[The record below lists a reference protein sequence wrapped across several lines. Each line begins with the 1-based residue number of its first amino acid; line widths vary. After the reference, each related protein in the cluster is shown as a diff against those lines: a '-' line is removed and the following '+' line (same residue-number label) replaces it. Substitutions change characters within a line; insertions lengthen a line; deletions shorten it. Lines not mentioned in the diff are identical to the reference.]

1 MAAGASTH
9 AVKTVSAL
17 QVLLAENAEAIEP
30 GFRVIAAGLRLG
42 RSSIDLLGLD
52 AHSAL
57 ALIAIDFIANNATL
71 LRMNDAYAWALEHPQ
86 SLRRLVPAGIDVGW
100 PPRLVFVVQQLDESF
115 RRTLGALE
123 LPAVRCFAFRCAE
136 HDGALRLELEPLD
149 SQAAQAPRADERKPS
164 AASRGAI
171 PGAPA
176 ADPGP
181 SPAPGPASTWEAVL
195 QKLAATPVTYLDG
208 EAAPAPPP
216 PAPAAAR
223 HVAPGHEAGAQREAS
238 TTRKDR
244 KNGERAL
251 PDGTVGAVAF
261 ARAAKQPA
269 APLSN
274 LLEELERPVGPA
286 AAQPAA
292 PPAPAPRVQDVVVA
306 AATDASAAKGAEQA
320 APDDSGRW
328 WTSAWAR
335 WTNWAGTLDFD
346 AAVAEELAK
355 YPYLLSVPI
364 QKSTEYDDGL
374 LAYGYSILLDFIE
387 QRNDGFVTKALDSL
401 KSFVAGAPGPGRSVG
416 GHLYDFLVR
425 EGRLTEAYPEFV
437 KAVLVAAVP
446 TPGLWTQARLL
457 ESMAETTIITHP
469 SARLGD
475 PADSS
480 QHLTEDT
487 RRFRGHRFSLALPPI
502 TARFFMVAS
511 DLRRYSR
518 ALDVRLREGRSDS
531 AEAWILTMPPAGRGN
546 LKPTLIPLAREG
558 TSVPGLGQDYAALW
572 VAVFN
577 ADAHA
582 EKEYEL
588 TLSLRK
594 DASRSAATLRAA
606 RP

>member
-1 MAAGASTH
+1 MAVGASTH

-42 RSSIDLLGLD
+42 RSSIDLLGVD

-86 SLRRLVPAGIDVGW
+86 SLRRLVPAGIDVSW
-100 PPRLVFVVQQLDESF
+100 PPRVVFVVQQLDESF

-136 HDGALRLELEPLD
+136 LDGALRLDLEPLD

-164 AASRGAI
+164 AASRGSI

-176 ADPGP
+176 ADPAP
-181 SPAPGPASTWEAVL
+181 SPASGPASAWEAVL
-195 QKLAATPVTYLDG
+195 EKLAATPVTYPDV
-208 EAAPAPPP
+208 EVAAPPPP
-216 PAPAAAR
+216 PAPAGAR
-223 HVAPGHEAGAQREAS
+223 PVAPGHEAVAQREAS

-251 PDGTVGAVAF
+251 PDGTVGAGAP
-261 ARAAKQPA
+261 ARAAKRPA

-274 LLEELERPVGPA
+274 LLEDLERPVVPA

-292 PPAPAPRVQDVVVA
+292 PPAPAPRVQDGIVA
-306 AATDASAAKGAEQA
+306 AATDASAAKAAEQA

-335 WTNWAGTLDFD
+335 WTNWTGTLDFD

-355 YPYLLSVPI
+355 YAYLLSVPI

-446 TPGLWTQARLL
+446 TPGIWTQARLL
-457 ESMAETTIITHP
+457 ESMAETTIVTHP

-487 RRFRGHRFSLALPPI
+487 QRFRGHRFSLALPPI
-502 TARFFMVAS
+502 TARFFTVAS
-511 DLRRYSR
+511 DLRRYCR
-518 ALDVRLREGRSDS
+518 ALDVRLREDRSDS

-546 LKPTLIPLAREG
+546 LKPKLIPLAREG